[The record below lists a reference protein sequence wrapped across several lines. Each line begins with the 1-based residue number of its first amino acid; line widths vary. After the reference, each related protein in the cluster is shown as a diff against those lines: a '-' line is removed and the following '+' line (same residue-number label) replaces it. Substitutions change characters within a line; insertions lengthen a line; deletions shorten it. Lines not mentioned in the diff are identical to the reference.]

1 MSVHYAN
8 RDMRNNDVV
17 VVEKDGT
24 AQNNARYYIGRE
36 VATDMNVENCSN
48 LLQSELGM
56 TVW

>member
-8 RDMRNNDVV
+8 REMRNNDVV
-17 VVEKDGT
+17 VVKKDST
-24 AQNNARYYIGRE
+24 AQNNARHYIGRE
-36 VATDMNVENCSN
+36 VATNKNVENCSN